1 MDKNEFQTV
10 NITLKVP
17 NSEVVHF
24 ENELRSF
31 FDVVDYRVVA
41 NTEKMYKEDTY
52 FQKLVKQKKDLSNS
66 ILDYINRNNY
76 KYNE

>member
-41 NTEKMYKEDTY
+41 NTEKMYKEDKH

-76 KYNE
+76 KY

>member
-41 NTEKMYKEDTY
+41 NTEKMYKKDTY

-66 ILDYINRNNY
+66 ILDYINRNNH
-76 KYNE
+76 KY